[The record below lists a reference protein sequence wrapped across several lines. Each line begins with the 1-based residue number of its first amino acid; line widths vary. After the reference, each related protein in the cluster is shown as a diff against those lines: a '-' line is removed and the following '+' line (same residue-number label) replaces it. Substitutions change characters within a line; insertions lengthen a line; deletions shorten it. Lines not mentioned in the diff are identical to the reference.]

1 MAFWPWLLA
10 RWVGLA
16 LHLVAGFF
24 YLAAGLLAPPYA
36 VAGLLAV
43 WVVLLV
49 LAIWQWRRRPW
60 WVLATPFVAAAI
72 WFGVLS
78 LGDIFLG
85 WTA

>member
-1 MAFWPWLLA
+1 MASWPWRLA

-16 LHLVAGFF
+16 FHLVAGFF
-24 YLAAGLLAPPYA
+24 YLGAGLLAPLYA
-36 VAGLLAV
+36 VAALLAV
-43 WVVLLV
+43 WVVLLA

-60 WVLATPFVAAAI
+60 WVLVTPFVAGAI
-72 WFGVLS
+72 WFGVLT